1 MATGRYLMKLIT
13 PLGLLVSTALLA
25 IYAVA
30 AAKVA
35 IIERSYP
42 LAVAAAV
49 SAVACG
55 GTAYMQRWSQ
65 YLVHLMTTGF
75 VMKWCWSVYDGWQA
89 GYFGFQF
96 GSMPEALRSL
106 LPGLA
111 LVLLSAICSWLVH
124 DHFSRTARAGAQPG
138 PPPGGAG

>member
-1 MATGRYLMKLIT
+1 MKLIT
-13 PLGLLVSTALLA
+13 PLGLLVCTALLA

-42 LAVAAAV
+42 LAVAAGV

-65 YLVHLMTTGF
+65 YLVHLMTVGF
-75 VMKWCWSVYDGWQA
+75 TVKWGWSIYDGWRA

-96 GSMPEALRSL
+96 GSIPEALRSL

-111 LVLLSAICSWLVH
+111 LVVLSAVCSWLVH
-124 DHFSRTARAGAQPG
+124 RHFSVAARASG
-138 PPPGGAG
+138 PSS